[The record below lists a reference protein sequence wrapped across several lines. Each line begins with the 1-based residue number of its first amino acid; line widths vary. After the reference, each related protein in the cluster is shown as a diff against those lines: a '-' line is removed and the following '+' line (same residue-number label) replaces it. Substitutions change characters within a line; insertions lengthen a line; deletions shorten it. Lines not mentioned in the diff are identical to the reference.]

1 MEKKRPFS
9 NEVISPELQKEVDD
23 FITFL
28 IEKNKPKIVEKKE
41 FSWRGA
47 LKDQKPNN
55 SVEMQHEI
63 QKNWDEHV
71 ST

>member
-1 MEKKRPFS
+1 MNELLEKINKLP
-9 NEVISPELQKEVDD
+9 PDLLKEVDD

-28 IEKNKPKIVEKKE
+28 VEKNKPKTVRKIE

-47 LKDQKPNN
+47 LKDKKPIT

-63 QKNWDEHV
+63 LKNWDEHV
-71 ST
+71 SS